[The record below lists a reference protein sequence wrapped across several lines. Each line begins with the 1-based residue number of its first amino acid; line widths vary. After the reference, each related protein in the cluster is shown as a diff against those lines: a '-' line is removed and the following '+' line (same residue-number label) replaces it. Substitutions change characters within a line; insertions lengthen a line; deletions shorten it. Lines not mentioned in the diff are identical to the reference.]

1 MFESPVSVDDAYV
14 AASTK
19 CMGCF
24 SSVIIFVDLMCT
36 TSPVRRKGH
45 RLDGAKLI
53 FFVLFFFCFH
63 GELNRCREEIVG

>member
-24 SSVIIFVDLMCT
+24 SSVKFFVDLMCT
-36 TSPVRRKGH
+36 TSPVRRKAIDLTEISCFFG
-45 RLDGAKLI
+45 LV
-53 FFVLFFFCFH
+53 FFVFT
-63 GELNRCREEIVG
+63 GRQLNRCREEIVG